1 MEMASHTRERA
12 GDSASNAADQVKN
25 VGAAVNSVG
34 DAIDSARERVADA
47 ADDAADT
54 MGEKRKTASE
64 LARRYSRTAKDKLN
78 DVADYVRDHDAED
91 MGRDVMRA
99 ATTYPVASLLV
110 LSAVVIGGSLLV
122 ASMLH
127 DDGSADSSRQS
138 RRPMR
143 LASAV
148 SGLGPRGTETLSRIR
163 DAAFGF
169 ALHKAVDRLDGM
181 FPGFREHYERG

>member
-1 MEMASHTRERA
+1 VGNQVEDYAA
-12 GDSASNAADQVKN
+12 GAAKN
-25 VGAAVNSVG
+25 VG
-34 DAIDSARERVADA
+34 DALDAGREQLADA
-47 ADDAADT
+47 TDDAADT
-54 MGEKRKTASE
+54 MDEKRKSAPGTAT
-64 LARRYSRTAKDKLN
+64 RYSRYAKDKLH
-78 DVADYVRDHDAED
+78 DAAEYVRDHDAED

-110 LSAVVIGGSLLV
+110 LSAVVIGGSMLV
-122 ASMLH
+122 ATMLRDNGH
-127 DDGSADSSRQS
+127 ADSSGPS

-163 DAAFGF
+163 DAAVNF
-169 ALHKAVDRLDGM
+169 ALDKAVDRVDGM